1 MSSKLRFSQHS
12 PCDCMLFDGEYFYT
26 LELKSVGTNSISF
39 ERIKDDKGVIHKYQ
53 IDSLLKFSKYKNVVS
68 GFLLDF
74 RLSENTYFCEINE
87 FIELINSINK
97 KSFNEKDLL
106 KYCSPII
113 IEKKKLKVNY
123 QYNVGKLFQ
132 EIKKRR

>member
-1 MSSKLRFSQHS
+1 M
-12 PCDCMLFDGEYFYT
+12 
-26 LELKSVGTNSISF
+26 
-39 ERIKDDKGVIHKYQ
+39 
-53 IDSLLKFSKYKNVVS
+53 VS